1 MQSAIVKS
9 QKVSN
14 IEETEGLTDK
24 YDAFARI
31 MFPLGT

>member
-9 QKVSN
+9 QKVSK
-14 IEETEGLTDK
+14 IEETGWLNDK